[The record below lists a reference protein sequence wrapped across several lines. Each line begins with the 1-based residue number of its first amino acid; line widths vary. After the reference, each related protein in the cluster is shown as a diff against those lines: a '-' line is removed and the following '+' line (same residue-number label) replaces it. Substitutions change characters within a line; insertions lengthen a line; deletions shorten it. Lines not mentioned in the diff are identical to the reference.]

1 MLRLSKPAGS
11 AMLSGMAQYRIGID
25 LGGTKIEIVALA
37 ADGTERV
44 RHRIPTPPGYD
55 ATLDGIAGLVR
66 EAEVSLGEK
75 ATVGIGI
82 PGVISPATGR
92 VKNANSIALNGHAL
106 DRDISEKLG
115 REVRVDNDA
124 NCFALSEA
132 VDGAGAGFRVVF
144 GVILGTGVGGGIV
157 VNGRVH
163 QGPHR
168 VAGEWG
174 HNPLPWPSVDELPG
188 PHCWCGQYGCLETYI
203 SGPSLA
209 RDCDGPAAHDASS
222 IPARAAAGERRAQ
235 DALDRH
241 ADRLA
246 RGLSVVINTLDPDVI
261 VLGGGLSN
269 MQHLYSVVPTLLRR
283 GVFSDV
289 VNTPVVKNRHGDSS
303 GVRGAAWLWPA
314 NPGET

>member
-1 MLRLSKPAGS
+1 MLGLSKPAGS

-37 ADGTERV
+37 PDGTERV
-44 RHRIPTPPGYD
+44 RHRIPTPASYD
-55 ATLDGIAGLVR
+55 ARLDDIAKLVR
-66 EAEVSLGEK
+66 EAEVILGQK

-92 VKNANSIALNGHAL
+92 VKNANSIALNGHPF

-132 VDGAGAGFRVVF
+132 TDGAGAGFPVVF

-174 HNPLPWPSVDELPG
+174 HNPLPWQSVDEVPG
-188 PHCWCGQYGCLETYI
+188 HHCWCGLYGCLETYVA
-203 SGPSLA
+203 GPALA
-209 RDCDGPAAHDASS
+209 RDCDGPDAHDASG

-235 DALDRH
+235 NALDRH

-246 RGLSVVINTLDPDVI
+246 RGLAVVINMLDPDVI

-269 MQHLYSVVPTLLRR
+269 MQHLYREVPALLRR
-283 GVFSDV
+283 HVFSDV
-289 VNTPVVKNRHGDSS
+289 INTPVVKNRRGDSS

-314 NPGET
+314 N